1 MTVEAAP
8 RAPESLEQARSAESL
23 AHLHAKAK
31 EAAEAYLRQA
41 DGERS
46 DLIRHNQAVES
57 VLRAFA
63 GDKVHPAVF
72 AAVWYHDIIDRF
84 DERSAKYTSAKA
96 EAAYWQLLDLM
107 TDSTLDPEVVTF
119 LAHILPDMVKTEQYS
134 GKHRKAMA
142 NESVQNGHGR
152 VSEEVIE
159 MISDHYKSDIPP
171 EVWKTVSP
179 LVDFDR
185 MGEFAENTNLE
196 AMLVKAAELLVN
208 MQHPSSERQSAW
220 LQDVLEAE
228 SFYALLCEVI
238 GFDGLAMALR
248 SQAHT
253 IRLTRQGKDGV
264 VAQAQEELR
273 RITSVGV
280 EAVLKKALGGVG
292 GAVISRAV
300 EKDAITDEYPAHL
313 GEFVLTKD
321 NENENENEAVSGN
334 WRLKTVG
341 SLAAK
346 LDSRQ
351 GGSMDV
357 LGLTVISDDIAQ
369 SAQDF
374 ADYLTSHIRVG
385 SGTPFGAGDYQLC
398 PAPSK
403 RCAIYLQG
411 SPEYKAQIKQALDA
425 HSISRELIE
434 EDGDE
439 GKTDEDLSGEYRQY
453 EVAKV
458 TFKMKIEDEAGNIV
472 EVPIEAQFVTKAE
485 RKRSR
490 TGAVAHIIYKFIRQ
504 QERILERKLTKEE
517 RRTIIDSAKNVLKN
531 VHGRRMMMSTGS
543 LGVNERSEAT
553 CRDFLERLV
562 KYQPNDE
569 ALAA

>member
-41 DGERS
+41 DGERP
-46 DLIRHNQAVES
+46 DLIEHNQAVES

-96 EAAYWQLLDLM
+96 EAAYWQLLDLL
-107 TDSTLDPEVVTF
+107 TDPALDSEVVKF
-119 LAHILPDMVKTEQYS
+119 SAHILADMVKTEQYS
-134 GKHRKAMA
+134 GKHRKDMA
-142 NESVQNGHGR
+142 KESVQNGHGK
-152 VSEEVIE
+152 VSDEVIK
-159 MISDHYKSDIPP
+159 MIADHYEGDIPP

-179 LVDFDR
+179 LLDFAQ
-185 MGEFAENTNLE
+185 MGEFAKDTNLE

-228 SFYALLCEVI
+228 SFYAPLCEVI

-253 IRLTRQGKDGV
+253 IRLTQQGKGRQV
-264 VAQAQEELR
+264 REAQEKLR
-273 RITSVGV
+273 RITSVGL
-280 EAVLKKALGGVG
+280 EAVLEKAVGGVG
-292 GAVISRAV
+292 GPCISRVV
-300 EKDAITDEYPAHL
+300 EKDDSTGEYPVHI
-313 GEFVLTKD
+313 GEFALIKD
-321 NENENENEAVSGN
+321 DGMTVAGN
-334 WRLKTVG
+334 WRLKTEG

-351 GGSMDV
+351 GESMDV
-357 LGLTVISDDIAQ
+357 LGLTIISEDTAQ

-374 ADYLTSHIRVG
+374 ADYLTSHLGVG
-385 SGTPFGAGDYQLC
+385 SDTPFDAGDYQLC

-403 RCAIYLQG
+403 RCAIYIQG
-411 SPEYKAQIKQALDA
+411 SPEYKAAMRRALEERGM
-425 HSISRELIE
+425 SGELIE
-434 EDGDE
+434 EDSDE
-439 GKTDEDLSGEYRQY
+439 GRTDDDRSGEYRQY

-472 EVPIEAQFVTKAE
+472 EVPVEAQFVTRAE
-485 RKRSR
+485 RERSR

-504 QERILERKLTKEE
+504 QERILERKLTREE

-531 VHGRRMMMSTGS
+531 VHRRRMMMSTGS